1 MQLQPYAGLVT
12 AIIQQNLRH
21 SAGSLIMVETMI
33 TTKKPESEPV
43 DPDPEST
50 TDSVIVVRLPEGQL
64 GHSELI
70 ELVAGAATAARL
82 LDLPELQLCATAE
95 QLPKLAMAAAEVS
108 DIPEGL
114 QLCQSDAAADQME
127 NEVEQP
133 ENPTVLSVESLIRL
147 TRARET
153 V

>member
-1 MQLQPYAGLVT
+1 
-12 AIIQQNLRH
+12 
-21 SAGSLIMVETMI
+21 MVRTMI

-50 TDSVIVVRLPEGQL
+50 ADSVIVVRLPEGDLEQ
-64 GHSELI
+64 SELI
-70 ELVAGAATAARL
+70 ELVQGAAMAARL

-95 QLPKLAMAAAEVS
+95 QLPKLAMAAAEV
-108 DIPEGL
+108 DEIPEGF
-114 QLCQSDAAADQME
+114 QLRQLDVTADQME
-127 NEVEQP
+127 NSAEESD
-133 ENPTVLSVESLIRL
+133 NPTWLSVESLIRL